1 MGLLA
6 KLFKAL
12 NSDAS
17 PWQLAFGIMFGML
30 MGLTPWL
37 GAHSLL
43 ILFSV
48 LFLRVNLSIFILSWL
63 FFSGLS
69 FPLSSVMA
77 DIGESLLLNN
87 EGLNG
92 TWTYLYSTYIG
103 QLSQF
108 YHTLTL
114 GSLVLGLLLSPPIL
128 VLSKVLIVQYR
139 ERLMGWVNKL
149 KIVKFIKGS
158 NIYRLYQALGE

>member
-1 MGLLA
+1 MRLLA

-37 GAHSLL
+37 GIHSLL
-43 ILFSV
+43 ILFGV
-48 LFLRVNLSIFILSWL
+48 LFLRINLSAFILSWL

-69 FPLSSVMA
+69 FPLNSVMV
-77 DIGESLLLNN
+77 DLGESLLTN
-87 EGLNG
+87 EGLNSI
-92 TWTYLYSTYIG
+92 WTSLYSTYIG

-114 GSLVLGLLLSPPIL
+114 GSLVLAVLLAPLIL
-128 VLSKVLIVQYR
+128 VLSKILIVQYR
-139 ERLMGWVNKL
+139 IELMTWANKL
-149 KIVKFIKGS
+149 KIVQFIKGS
-158 NIYRLYQALGE
+158 NLYRLYQALGE

>member
-1 MGLLA
+1 VGLLA

-37 GAHSLL
+37 GLHSLL
-43 ILFSV
+43 LLFTV
-48 LFLRVNLSIFILSWL
+48 LFLRVNLTTFILSWL

-69 FPLSSVMA
+69 FPLSSVMV
-77 DIGESLLLNN
+77 DMGESLLSN
-87 EGLNG
+87 EELHSV
-92 TWTYLYSTYIG
+92 WTYLYSTYIG

-114 GSLVLGLLLSPPIL
+114 GSLVLGGLLAPLIL
-128 VLSKVLIVQYR
+128 VLSKILIVQYR
-139 ERLMGWVNKL
+139 EKLMVWVNKL
-149 KIVKFIKGS
+149 KIVEFIKGS
-158 NIYRLYQALGE
+158 NLYRLYQALGE

>member
-30 MGLTPWL
+30 MGLTPLL
-37 GAHSLL
+37 GLHSLL
-43 ILFSV
+43 ILFTV
-48 LFLRVNLSIFILSWL
+48 LFLRVNLSTFILSWL

-69 FPLSSVMA
+69 IPLSSIMVDM
-77 DIGESLLLNN
+77 GEASLNN
-87 EGLNG
+87 KDLNG
-92 TWTYLYSTYIG
+92 IWTYLYSTYIG

-114 GSLVLGLLLSPPIL
+114 GSLMLGVLLAPPVL
-128 VLSKVLIVQYR
+128 VLSKILIVQYR
-139 ERLMGWVNKL
+139 ARLMAWVNKL
-149 KIVKFIKGS
+149 KIVEFIKGS
-158 NIYRLYQALGE
+158 NLYRLYQALGE